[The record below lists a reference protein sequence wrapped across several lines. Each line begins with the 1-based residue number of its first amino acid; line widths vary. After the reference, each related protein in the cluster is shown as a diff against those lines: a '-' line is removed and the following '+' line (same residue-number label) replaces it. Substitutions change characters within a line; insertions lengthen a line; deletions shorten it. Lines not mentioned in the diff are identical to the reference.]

1 MPQPDQKPAAI
12 GLDAPKTPA
21 DRVRQI
27 QELQRA
33 AEAAQ
38 AQPLQGQ
45 ALQAQSPA
53 VPVAAPLAARVGD
66 AFAVQ
71 ALNPVREALA
81 AKTSPSE
88 ANAYAKAQK
97 SAHALFGSPSDLE
110 VIGNPWK
117 VIPFGDSLP
126 ALFDVSKDAAPLV
139 PEKAVQTEH
148 GALFE
153 VGLASPQRQSAA
165 VQKRAVLVGADGKLA
180 GAECR
185 TPADVSRLFSNAGW
199 LLPKQATGQD
209 TRWQVSAGNDATF
222 ALTIERASGKG
233 RTTETLPIDNFG
245 RVATQGKRSDVVV
258 ADYFLDRFDAGLR

>member
-1 MPQPDQKPAAI
+1 MPQHDQKPAPI
-12 GLDAPKTPA
+12 GPDAPKTPA

-33 AEAAQ
+33 AEASQ
-38 AQPLQGQ
+38 VQPLQGQ
-45 ALQAQSPA
+45 PLAA
-53 VPVAAPLAARVGD
+53 PVAAPLAARVGD

-81 AKTSPSE
+81 AKTSPTE
-88 ANAYAKAQK
+88 ASAYARAQK

-126 ALFDVSKDAAPLV
+126 ALFDVSKDSAPLV

-153 VGLASPQRQSAA
+153 VGLASKNPEAG

-185 TPADVSRLFSNAGW
+185 TTADVSRLFSNAQW
-199 LLPKQATGQD
+199 LLPKNASGQD
-209 TRWQVSAGNDATF
+209 ARWQVSAGNDATF

-258 ADYFLDRFDAGLR
+258 ANYFLDRFDAGVR